1 LSGGEDQSY
10 SVKLDVFEGP
20 LDLLLHLIRKNELDI
35 YDIPIALITRQYLDY
50 LKFLKELNLDLVGD
64 FLVMASTLLQIKSRM
79 LLPVEESEEG
89 EEEQEDPRAELVR
102 RLIEYQ
108 RYRDAGLELGTREL
122 LGREVFVRPVDDAE
136 FPGLG
141 DQPGEANAAGT
152 EHAALRVMDHAAS
165 EVHFFRLEHRLDRH
179 PALLAIVRHVEVLQ
193 LAFTGLIA
201 DRAVD
206 RVIDQLQFHDVALD
220 PLDVVHIQKNFHA
233 FSSPGF
239 TGGHNRRAPVLDA
252 DQAQTAVAVGTQGR
266 VIAEMGNFDT
276 DSAKRINQVFP

>member
-1 LSGGEDQSY
+1 MSPLAEADKGLFEGDDQSY

-122 LGREVFVRPVDDAE
+122 LGREVFIRPVGDAE
-136 FPGLG
+136 LAGLG
-141 DQPGEANAAGT
+141 PDEGPLELDLFELTEAFRRLLSRLPVARAHEVAAQETLSIVDAINEILTLLQEGQSLDF
-152 EHAALRVMDHAAS
+152 EEL
-165 EVHFFRLEHRLDRH
+165 FREDMSRERMIVSFL
-179 PALLAIVRHVEVLQ
+179 ALLELCRVKLVKVIQNNRYGPIHV
-193 LAFTGLIA
+193 F
-201 DRAVD
+201 
-206 RVIDQLQFHDVALD
+206 
-220 PLDVVHIQKNFHA
+220 P
-233 FSSPGF
+233 
-239 TGGHNRRAPVLDA
+239 
-252 DQAQTAVAVGTQGR
+252 AVAP
-266 VIAEMGNFDT
+266 T
-276 DSAKRINQVFP
+276 DPDGAGDDEPDP

>member
-1 LSGGEDQSY
+1 MTTVPEASTGLSGGEDQSY

-122 LGREVFVRPVDDAE
+122 LGREVFVRPVDDAGLA
-136 FPGLG
+136 GLG
-141 DQPGEANAAGT
+141 PDEGPLELDLFELTEAFRRLLARLPVARAHEVAAQETLSIVDAINEILTLLQEGQSLDF
-152 EHAALRVMDHAAS
+152 EEL
-165 EVHFFRLEHRLDRH
+165 FREDLSRERMIVSFL
-179 PALLAIVRHVEVLQ
+179 ALLELCRVKLVKVIQNNRYGPIHI
-193 LAFTGLIA
+193 FP
-201 DRAVD
+201 AVSPT
-206 RVIDQLQFHDVALD
+206 DQDGAGDDEPD
-220 PLDVVHIQKNFHA
+220 P
-233 FSSPGF
+233 
-239 TGGHNRRAPVLDA
+239 
-252 DQAQTAVAVGTQGR
+252 
-266 VIAEMGNFDT
+266 
-276 DSAKRINQVFP
+276 